1 MVDAGHSHTAGE
13 IVVTV
18 PVPSLIVLIGAAGSG
33 KTTLAAR
40 LFGPDEVISS
50 DELRAV
56 ISGDAADQR
65 ATRPAFA
72 ILHRELGSRL
82 AAGRLVVVDAT
93 SVEERARR
101 ALLRGAKAARV
112 AATAVVLALP
122 GDLVHTR
129 SRARHDRPVPTE
141 VVERHL
147 GRVADLVAR
156 GDAAAV
162 ETLRVEGFATVV
174 ILRSDDEIARLHVV
188 RVPAVSPR

>member
-1 MVDAGHSHTAGE
+1 MSDAGHSHMAGE

-40 LFGPDEVISS
+40 LFDPDEVISS
-50 DELRAV
+50 DELRAA

-93 SVEERARR
+93 SVEARARL

-112 AATAVVLALP
+112 AATALVLALP
-122 GDLVHTR
+122 GDLVH
-129 SRARHDRPVPTE
+129 ARNEARLERPVPAE

-147 GRVADLVAR
+147 ARVGGLVAG
-156 GDAAAV
+156 GDAAAI
-162 ETLRVEGFATVV
+162 EMLRVEGFTTVV
-174 ILRSDDEIARLHVV
+174 ILRSDDEIARLRIV

>member
-1 MVDAGHSHTAGE
+1 MAGE

-40 LFGPDEVISS
+40 LFDAGEVISS

-72 ILHRELGSRL
+72 ILHREVGSRL

-101 ALLRGAKAARV
+101 ALLRGSKAAGV
-112 AATAVVLALP
+112 PATALVLAPP

-129 SRARHDRPVPTE
+129 NQARHDRPVPAE

-147 GRVADLVAR
+147 ARVAGLVGG
-156 GDAAAV
+156 GDAAAI
-162 ETLRVEGFATVV
+162 EILRVEGFATVV
-174 ILRSDDEIARLHVV
+174 ILRSDDEIARLRIV
-188 RVPAVSPR
+188 RLSAVSPR

>member
-1 MVDAGHSHTAGE
+1 MAGE

-40 LFGPDEVISS
+40 LFDPDEVISS
-50 DELRAV
+50 DELRAA

-72 ILHRELGSRL
+72 ILHRELASRL
-82 AAGRLVVVDAT
+82 ATGGLVVVDAT

-101 ALLRGAKAARV
+101 ALLRGAKAADV
-112 AATAVVLALP
+112 AATALVLALP
-122 GDLVHTR
+122 GALVHTR
-129 SRARHDRPVPTE
+129 NQARRDRRVPAE
-141 VVERHL
+141 VVDRHL
-147 GRVADLVAR
+147 ARVAGLLAG
-156 GDAAAV
+156 GDAAAI
-162 ETLRVEGFATVV
+162 EMLRVEGFTTVV
-174 ILRSDDEIARLHVV
+174 IARSDDEIARLRIV

>member
-1 MVDAGHSHTAGE
+1 MAGE

-18 PVPSLIVLIGAAGSG
+18 PVPSLIVLIGAAGAG
-33 KTTLAAR
+33 KTSLAAR
-40 LFGPDEVISS
+40 LFDPDEVISS

-101 ALLRGAKAARV
+101 ALLRGAKAAHV
-112 AATAVVLALP
+112 AATALVLALP
-122 GDLVHTR
+122 GDLVHVR
-129 SRARHDRPVPTE
+129 NEARHDRPVPAE
-141 VVERHL
+141 VVDRHL
-147 GRVADLVAR
+147 ARVAGLVAG

-162 ETLRVEGFATVV
+162 ETLRGEGFATVV
-174 ILRSDDEIARLHVV
+174 ILRSDDEIARLRIV
-188 RVPAVSPR
+188 RVPAVSPP

>member
-1 MVDAGHSHTAGE
+1 MAGE

-18 PVPSLIVLIGAAGSG
+18 PIPSLIVLIGAASSG

-56 ISGDAADQR
+56 VSGDPADQR

-101 ALLRGAKAARV
+101 ALLGGAKAAGV
-112 AATAVVLALP
+112 PATALVLALP
-122 GDLVHTR
+122 GDLVHAR
-129 SRARHDRPVPTE
+129 NEARHDRPVPAE

-147 GRVADLVAR
+147 RRVAGLVAG

-162 ETLRVEGFATVV
+162 GTLRGEGFATVV
-174 ILRSDDEIARLHVV
+174 ILRSDDEIARL
-188 RVPAVSPR
+188 RIARIPAVSPR